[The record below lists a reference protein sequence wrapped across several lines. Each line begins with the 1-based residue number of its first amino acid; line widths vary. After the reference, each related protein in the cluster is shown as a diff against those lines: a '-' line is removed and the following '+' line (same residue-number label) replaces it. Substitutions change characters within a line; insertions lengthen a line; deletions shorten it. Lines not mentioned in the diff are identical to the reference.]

1 MRSPLNNPRKGYM
14 YRIYLL
20 IRIFGASSFCLYIF
34 FFHRIFLSSIFI
46 FYFFSGLWGV
56 SLHTHKSGSVCS
68 QVKSSQPLTCLVII
82 IVSQPSLLSFI
93 RVDRE
98 EIIFVSITA
107 TSSRQSLFFTKYN
120 LNFSNC
126 RCIDL
131 LVPNTN
137 KPCTE
142 CRKSEW
148 FS

>member
-1 MRSPLNNPRKGYM
+1 M
-14 YRIYLL
+14 L
-20 IRIFGASSFCLYIF
+20 IYIF
-34 FFHRIFLSSIFI
+34 FSQDFPFLY
-46 FYFFSGLWGV
+46 FYFFLFSGLWGV

-107 TSSRQSLFFTKYN
+107 NSSRHSLFFTKYN
-120 LNFSNC
+120 LNFRNC

-137 KPCTE
+137 KPSTE
-142 CRKSEW
+142 YRKSEW